1 MHITKDMISHVAALA
16 RLRFSPQEE
25 EKYGE
30 QLSSILDYIDMLQQ
44 VPTQPGEEL
53 VQGVSQ
59 INVWREDIP
68 TGESVRQKI
77 VEAFTDREGDLLKV
91 QAVFEDRGK
100 EEIL

>member
-44 VPTQPGEEL
+44 VPTRPGEEL
-53 VQGVSQ
+53 VQAVSQ
-59 INVWREDIP
+59 TNVWREDIFG
-68 TGESVRQKI
+68 GESVREKI

-100 EEIL
+100 EETL